1 MQLVLALVMCTSKST
16 SPSTAAGSRSSYQCL
31 AEGRYLDTTVDGKL
45 FLRLRP
51 HSAVA
56 DAASADTAP
65 LLALALALALVR
77 LQARTSSSA
86 RPSATTSINSS
97 TYQYHT
103 GAAPVPALALVP
115 EPVPQLLRALVRV
128 IGARSCARTDAS
140 ICTRTSFRASAL
152 HTHTSRAAS
161 ASGATSTPRTLV
173 CTIATSTFSLN

>member
-1 MQLVLALVMCTSKST
+1 MD
-16 SPSTAAGSRSSYQCL
+16 
-31 AEGRYLDTTVDGKL
+31 EKL

-51 HSAVA
+51 HGAVA

-65 LLALALALALVR
+65 LPALALALPLTLVR

-103 GAAPVPALALVP
+103 GAAPVPVPALALVP

>member
-1 MQLVLALVMCTSKST
+1 MD
-16 SPSTAAGSRSSYQCL
+16 
-31 AEGRYLDTTVDGKL
+31 EKL

-51 HSAVA
+51 HGAVA

-65 LLALALALALVR
+65 LPALALALPLTLVR
-77 LQARTSSSA
+77 LQTRISSSA